1 MLIQVTVACRTWQV
15 LFKTTTPSPPAP
27 ATKQCCGPLA
37 EKCLTE
43 CLMYHAQVDRSD
55 ISKSK
60 NYFGTC
66 EKYFKESQ
74 INHTSCFRN
83 KNKGKSTDLS
93 KQIQE
98 LKTNSINYN
107 FKQSSACKAH
117 PHTGTTT
124 KCDLCNKMFSLISFK
139 MQAYE

>member
-1 MLIQVTVACRTWQV
+1 MDKDFPKHTNITSLLIGIMLIQVTVACRTWQV

-37 EKCLTE
+37 EKCLTD

-66 EKYFKESQ
+66 EKYFKES
-74 INHTSCFRN
+74 
-83 KNKGKSTDLS
+83 
-93 KQIQE
+93 
-98 LKTNSINYN
+98 
-107 FKQSSACKAH
+107 
-117 PHTGTTT
+117 
-124 KCDLCNKMFSLISFK
+124 
-139 MQAYE
+139 

>member
-60 NYFGTC
+60 NYFD
-66 EKYFKESQ
+66 
-74 INHTSCFRN
+74 TSCFRN

-93 KQIQE
+93 KQI
-98 LKTNSINYN
+98 
-107 FKQSSACKAH
+107 
-117 PHTGTTT
+117 
-124 KCDLCNKMFSLISFK
+124 
-139 MQAYE
+139 